1 MFEAVVQILRDD
13 DSLDLVMGSYQL
25 LVDLNQILDLL
36 VLFRFPPVYLAK
48 TEKSES
54 SSSSNVISQ
63 LFVVQEA
70 WSPFTFGLD
79 SYNEKAVANTQSGG
93 SVDALSIHALIQEVV
108 KVARERKSEAVEIK
122 VMNVCFP
129 RYNGRTGCTSEPTY
143 CPNNITER
151 ENLEE
156 QKGREKMLELL

>member
-79 SYNEKAVANTQSGG
+79 SYNEKAVVYISF
-93 SVDALSIHALIQEVV
+93 LSLTLFVV
-108 KVARERKSEAVEIK
+108 QHTASRE
-122 VMNVCFP
+122 
-129 RYNGRTGCTSEPTY
+129 YNLFVLMFHIISFY
-143 CPNNITER
+143 
-151 ENLEE
+151 
-156 QKGREKMLELL
+156 